1 MLCSFAGADFCSG
14 KAKREENT
22 VVLSRALTQRGRKS
36 ARQNRYAFDSRQLN
50 LIVLHLSILINR
62 NLMAF
67 KVQKAIISVLYD
79 YEFNSRR

>member
-14 KAKREENT
+14 KTKHEENT
-22 VVLSRALTQRGRKS
+22 VVLSSALTQHGLKS

>member
-22 VVLSRALTQRGRKS
+22 VVLSRALTQHGRKS

>member
-1 MLCSFAGADFCSG
+1 L
-14 KAKREENT
+14 EENT
-22 VVLSRALTQRGRKS
+22 VVLSRALTQHGRKS

>member
-1 MLCSFAGADFCSG
+1 VLCSFAGADFCSG
-14 KAKREENT
+14 KAKLEENT
-22 VVLSRALTQRGRKS
+22 VVLSRALTQHGRKS